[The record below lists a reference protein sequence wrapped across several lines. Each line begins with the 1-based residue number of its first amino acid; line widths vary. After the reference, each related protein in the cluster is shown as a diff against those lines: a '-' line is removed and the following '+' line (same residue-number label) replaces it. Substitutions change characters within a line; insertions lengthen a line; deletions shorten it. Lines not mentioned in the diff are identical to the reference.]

1 MNVKL
6 VVLIVLLNL
15 WSFFVLAQPP
25 LLGERR
31 EEIERIKKEFVTNR
45 INLTEEQA
53 EKFWPVYDAYTQE
66 RIKLRRQVQK
76 LKQSGFSMAASD
88 EQLKVSIERMF
99 ELREEEFKL
108 DKEVKTKLLD
118 ILTVRQLAE
127 LYRSE
132 QEFLQAIIK
141 AWRDR

>member
-6 VVLIVLLNL
+6 VVLIGLLNL

-31 EEIERIKKEFVTNR
+31 EEIEKIKKEFVTNR

-76 LKQSGFSMAASD
+76 LKQSGFSMAATD
-88 EQLKVSIERMF
+88 EQLKASIDQMF
-99 ELREEEFKL
+99 ELREKEFKL
-108 DKEVKTKLLD
+108 DKEVKTKLLEV
-118 ILTVRQLAE
+118 LTVRQLAE